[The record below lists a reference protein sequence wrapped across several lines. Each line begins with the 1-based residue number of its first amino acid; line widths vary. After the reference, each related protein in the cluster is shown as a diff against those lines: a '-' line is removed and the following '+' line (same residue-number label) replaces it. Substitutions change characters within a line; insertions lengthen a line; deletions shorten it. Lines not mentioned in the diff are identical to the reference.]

1 MADPIALSRIEALR
15 ERLRSLAEA
24 SSGETDLAEAALIL
38 AAEHD
43 PQVDIP
49 SCLRRLDK
57 WAAAAAPS
65 VARAE
70 DSAGQARALI
80 AAIHDKLGFEGNAAD
95 YYDPRN
101 SYFHRVLERRTGIPI
116 TLAVVYLA
124 IGRRLGVDVQ
134 GVGFPG
140 HFLVAVAP
148 EPRVIV
154 DPFAGCVL
162 TWEQCQ
168 ERLTA
173 SMGPNA
179 VLGAHHL
186 AAATAR
192 EIVVRMLRNLKHIFV
207 RTATGD
213 GTPAAEAAVAD
224 RDALACCD
232 RILLL
237 IPDDPAELRD
247 RGFVHGR
254 MGHATEAYADLERA
268 LQLAP
273 HADWAEPVRRGL
285 PALRVLAGPLN

>member
-1 MADPIALSRIEALR
+1 MAGPIALSRIEALR
-15 ERLRSLAEA
+15 ERLRILA
-24 SSGETDLAEAALIL
+24 SSGETDLAEAALVI

-49 SCLRRLDK
+49 LCLRRLDK
-57 WAAAAAPS
+57 WAAAAAPA

-80 AAIHDKLGFEGNAAD
+80 AAIHGKLGFAGNAAD

-140 HFLVAVAP
+140 HFLVAIAP

-173 SMGPNA
+173 SLGPDA

-186 AAATAR
+186 AAATPR
-192 EIVVRMLRNLKHIFV
+192 EILVRMLRNLKHIFV
-207 RTATGD
+207 RAATDG
-213 GTPAAEAAVAD
+213 GTPAAEAAAAD

-237 IPDDPAELRD
+237 TPEDPAELRD

-254 MGHATEAYADLERA
+254 MGHAAEAYADLERA

-273 HADWAEPVRRGL
+273 HAEWAEAVRRGL
-285 PALRVLAGPLN
+285 PALRMLAGPLN